1 MGGAVNH
8 VTAIERAEPHPRA
21 DECRAQ
27 LNRILSSPDFES
39 TDREHRFLAYIVE
52 ETLAGRGGRIKAYS
66 IAVEVFGRE
75 QSFDAQN
82 DPIVRIAA
90 GHLRRALERYYLTAG
105 RSDTIVI
112 TIPKGCYVPSFAFSD
127 ENAPAPSQEQ
137 PPASAPGPAAA
148 VATGA
153 NTGRPIFFWRGMI
166 AGLGAATLVVFA
178 ILFLMPAMTNPV
190 PVAPEVPRVLVMK
203 LEDLSQ
209 TTSSSTITNGLTQ
222 EIVTQLSKFR
232 DIVVL
237 QAAYGGAPLDPP
249 PRFILAGSVELS
261 DSDFHLR
268 VRFVNQE
275 NGLVLWAN
283 TFDGP
288 LSASQ
293 LVHAQAE
300 IASNV
305 ASTLAQSYGIIFQAD
320 AKRSAPNPPDDWIAY
335 SCTLSFYAYRADL
348 DSKALPELRSCLE
361 KAVARFPDYATAWAL
376 LAQTYL
382 EEIRFRFPYDR
393 DIVPADVE
401 HALYTARHA
410 IQLDPFNTR
419 GMQAEMFALFFS
431 KQFEAGK
438 VVGDKAMLLN
448 PNDTELMGEY
458 GYRLAVSGDWN
469 EGCPLIAE
477 ARQRNPGIFGYY
489 ESGLALC
496 SYFKGNLEE
505 ALMWTRQA
513 KLAKNPI
520 YHLIAAATYSEA
532 GLTDAARNEFAWLC
546 ENTPGLMKRVRQQ
559 VFQRLGKP
567 ADAERFLNSL
577 KKTGLVSRDEIASC
591 APPAASISLK

>member
-1 MGGAVNH
+1 MNH
-8 VTAIERAEPHPRA
+8 VAAIDRTEPHPRA

-27 LNRILSSPDFES
+27 LNRILSSPDFGA
-39 TDREHRFLAYIVE
+39 TDREHRFLTYIVE
-52 ETLAGRGGRIKAYS
+52 ETLSGRGNRIKAYS

-105 RSDTIVI
+105 RSDTIVM
-112 TIPKGCYVPSFAFSD
+112 TIPKGCYVPSFAFSE
-127 ENAPAPSQEQ
+127 ENAPVPSRKQA
-137 PPASAPGPAAA
+137 PASGLDPAPAL
-148 VATGA
+148 ATTA
-153 NTGRPIFFWRGMI
+153 NTGPPIFFWRGMI

-178 ILFLMPAMTNPV
+178 ILFLLPAMTDPA
-190 PVAPEVPRVLVMK
+190 PVAPQVPRVLVMK

-209 TTSSSTITNGLTQ
+209 SGSSATITNGLTQ

-261 DSDFHLR
+261 DNDFHLR
-268 VRFVNQE
+268 IRFVNQE

-288 LSASQ
+288 LSVSE

-300 IASNV
+300 IASKV
-305 ASTLAQSYGIIFQAD
+305 ASTLAQTYGIIFQAD
-320 AKRSAPNPPDDWIAY
+320 TKRSALNPPDDWVAY
-335 SCTLSFYAYRADL
+335 SCTLSFYAYRANL
-348 DSKALPELRSCLE
+348 DRKSLSEVRDCLE

-393 DIVPADVE
+393 DVTPADLE

-431 KQFEAGK
+431 KQFAAGK
-438 VVGDKAMLLN
+438 VVGEKAMSLN

-458 GYRLAVSGDWN
+458 GYRLAVSGEWDK
-469 EGCPLIAE
+469 GCPLIAE

-489 ESGLALC
+489 ETGLALC

-505 ALMWTRQA
+505 ALMWARQA
-513 KLAKNPI
+513 KLPKNPV
-520 YHLIAAATYSEA
+520 YHVIAAAIYSES
-532 GLTDAARNEFAWLC
+532 GLMDPARNEFAWLC
-546 ENTPGLMKRVRQQ
+546 ENAPDFLKGVRQE
-559 VFQRLGKP
+559 VFQRIGRP

-577 KKTGLVSRDEIASC
+577 KKSGVVSHGEITSC
-591 APPAASISLK
+591 AAPDAAISLK